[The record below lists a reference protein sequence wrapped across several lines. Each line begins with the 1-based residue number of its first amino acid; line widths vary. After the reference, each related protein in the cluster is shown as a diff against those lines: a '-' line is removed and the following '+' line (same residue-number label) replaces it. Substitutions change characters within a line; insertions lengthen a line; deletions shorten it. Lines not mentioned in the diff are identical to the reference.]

1 MEPKDSNDTDGDSVD
16 SNVPFPAGG
25 KLMSILSAIG
35 LVTFIVMLDASILA
49 TAIPFITN
57 EYHALLD
64 VGWYGSSYQLAS
76 ASFQPFTGK
85 LYANLPLKWT
95 YIVFFL
101 VFELGSLL
109 CALSTSSKMFI
120 VARAIAGL
128 GSSGLLNGG
137 LTMISEFLPKDKAP
151 GIIGALMSV
160 TQLGLACGPIIGG
173 AFTEYVSW
181 RWCFW
186 LNLPVGGLVLL
197 LLVFTHMPD
206 RTIKPKGRELR
217 RALRGSLDVFGFVLF
232 APAMIMLFLALQ
244 HGGNQ
249 YPWKSATVIG
259 LFCGFA
265 AMLAVCLLW
274 EYRRGD
280 KAMLPLPIIRQRI
293 VWSSCLSSF
302 FMNGAAVSGA
312 YYLPIFFQAVKGNSP
327 IRSGVYF
334 LPNILPQVTL
344 ALVTGGLVQKTG
356 YYLPSVVAGSALAA
370 IGYGLLSMITP
381 TYSVANRIG
390 FQVLVGLGLGSCN
403 SVPMMAVQNL
413 IAPKQMS
420 IAMAVLVFCL
430 NMGASLFLQLSTV
443 IFSQGLLAALPK
455 YAPGI
460 NPKVIL
466 ESGATH
472 FREVISKD
480 AIAGVLLAYSESI
493 RHVFYFLAAL
503 SVAGFTVS
511 CFMGWEPFNKNKP
524 AAQDPELALE
534 NTTGAP
540 KL

>member
-1 MEPKDSNDTDGDSVD
+1 MEPQDPKDADGGVD
-16 SNVPFPAGG
+16 NNVPYPTGR
-25 KLMSILSAIG
+25 KLISILAGIG
-35 LVTFIVMLDASILA
+35 LVTFLVMLDASILA

-95 YIVFFL
+95 YLAFFF
-101 VFELGSLL
+101 VFELGSLI

-160 TQLGLACGPIIGG
+160 TQIGLACGPIIGG

-186 LNLPVGGLVLL
+186 LNLPVGGVILL
-197 LLVFTHMPD
+197 LLLFIHMPD

-217 RALRGSLDVFGFVLF
+217 RALRGSLDLVGFVLF
-232 APAMIMLFLALQ
+232 APSMIMLFLALQ
-244 HGGNQ
+244 YGGNQ
-249 YPWKSATVIG
+249 YPWGSATVIG

-280 KAMLPLPIIRQRI
+280 QAMLPLPIICQRI

-302 FMNGAAVSGA
+302 FMTGAAVSGA

-370 IGYGLLSMITP
+370 LGYGLLSMITP

-403 SVPMMAVQNL
+403 SVPMMAIQKI
-413 IAPKQMS
+413 IAPAQMS

-443 IFSQGLLAALPK
+443 IFSQGLLSALPK
-455 YAPGI
+455 YAPGV
-460 NPKVIL
+460 NPKDIF

-472 FREVISKD
+472 FRDVIPHD

-493 RHVFYFLAAL
+493 RQVFYFLAGL

-511 CFMGWEPFNKNKP
+511 CFMGWKPFQTDKP
-524 AAQDPELALE
+524 VAKDPELALE
-534 NTTGAP
+534 NTSGAP